1 MNSII
6 IKPSKL
12 NGTVKAPPSKSL
24 SHRAIICAA
33 LCSDGNESTIDNI
46 ILSEDIK
53 ATIDG
58 MRELGADIKTIENG
72 NETYSIHVRREKN
85 TTNKSTINCRE
96 SGSTL
101 RFLIP
106 LGLMLSKECTFIG
119 SGKLV
124 ERPLDIYYK
133 IFEEQKIKYKTN
145 NGILPLS
152 LKGTLKGGNYEVSGN
167 ISSQFISGLLFA
179 LPLSSKDS
187 TIKITDSMESK
198 GYVDLTLEIL
208 NKFNINIENK
218 GYEEFKIKGNS
229 EYRSTN
235 YTVEGDLSQA
245 AFFLVAQAIG
255 NSVNCEGINTNT
267 MQGDKEILDIIKK
280 YNSPE
285 PTSKEE
291 IVIDASQIPDL
302 VPILTVLASLKDG
315 KTTRIVKAERLR
327 IKESD
332 RLKAISS
339 EMNKIGADIKELPD
353 GLLIKGL
360 NSLKGNAR
368 VDSWNDHRI
377 AMSLAIAATKCEK
390 EIILDNCNAVN
401 KSYPLFWKDYKSL
414 GGVIN
419 ELNVGK

>member
-6 IKPSKL
+6 IKPSEL
-12 NGTVKAPPSKSL
+12 NGIIKTPPSKSL
-24 SHRAIICAA
+24 SHRAIICAS
-33 LCSDGNESTIDNI
+33 LCRDGNESIIDNV

-58 MRELGADIKTIENG
+58 MKELGADIKIVENG
-72 NETYSIHVRREKN
+72 NETYSIHVRRKKI
-85 TTNKSTINCRE
+85 TTNKATINCRE

-106 LGLMLSKECTFIG
+106 IGLILSEECTFTG

-152 LKGTLKGGNYEVSGN
+152 LSGTLKGGNYEVSGN

-179 LPLSSKDS
+179 LPLTNEDS
-187 TIKITDSMESK
+187 TIKITDTMESK

-208 NKFNINIENK
+208 DKFNINIENK
-218 GYEEFKIKGNS
+218 NYEEFKIKGNS
-229 EYRSTN
+229 EYKSTN

-245 AFFLVAQAIG
+245 AFFLVAKEIG
-255 NSVNCEGINTNT
+255 NNINCTGININT
-267 MQGDKEILDIIKK
+267 MQGDKEILNIIKK
-280 YNSPE
+280 YSSIEMDN
-285 PTSKEE
+285 KEE
-291 IVIDASQIPDL
+291 IIIDASQIPDL
-302 VPILTVLASLKDG
+302 VPILTVLASLKNG

-339 EMNKIGADIKELPD
+339 EMNKIGADITELPD

-360 NSLKGNAR
+360 SNLKGDAR

-390 EIILDNCNAVN
+390 EIILDNYTAVN
-401 KSYPLFWKDYKSL
+401 KSYPLFWNDYKSI

-419 ELNVGK
+419 ELNVRK